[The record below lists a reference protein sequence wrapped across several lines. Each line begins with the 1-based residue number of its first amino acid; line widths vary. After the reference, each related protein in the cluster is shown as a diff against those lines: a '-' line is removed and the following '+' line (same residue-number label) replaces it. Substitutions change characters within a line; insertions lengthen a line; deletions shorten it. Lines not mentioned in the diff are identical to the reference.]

1 MTKVYQ
7 SILLSG
13 LSLLILLTSFS
24 QASALSCTSPSAS
37 WNIARPGDF
46 SCRPVSCSD
55 TGKYT
60 CIKGASCGSGVC
72 AALADCSSAFP
83 GYSCRNNPSD
93 RYAREKF
100 HCPGDSSLV
109 CSKLKS
115 AANSNNAST
124 PAEQGSECG
133 ANQKVLSSGGI
144 GTWTNR
150 VNMANVS
157 GLVTIGWDF
166 YPNPDRL
173 IVRDS
178 KGRVLTQSGSA
189 PTSNKGSTSFNFTP
203 DSNPANNYVTV
214 TVYAT
219 GLGTTWEYAI
229 TCPGEA
235 LGPAIE
241 NPPHPDP
248 EQAVEE
254 PIIAPESAGL
264 TKAPTVSANPLAGC
278 CREIVP
284 KDGNSYSE
292 GAYGL
297 NHFIQVGI
305 NIYECILCM
314 VAALMLLMFVI
325 GSFYL
330 MTSAGSKPSVD
341 KGIAI
346 IKNAIIGAIIVFS
359 SILIVNYSVKALGG
373 SFLDAQKLQID
384 ASVGARVASV
394 PNVPVP
400 VVVIPPPS
408 TPIAVSVDGD
418 FTFEN
423 CSQDQQDSIV
433 SALKFTIGKKIASLG
448 GSEDV
453 YTYIKLYGFTTFI
466 CVGPRNNASAYY
478 QSIGSGIDRV
488 CPKLVNITPLFFG
501 DNDMMRSSIL
511 LHEAVHS
518 SDCISGNLDKG
529 HCVAEQRAYSMQAD
543 YLELLGDSVAAKD
556 FRCNWWNGYTSKG
569 CSATSVTD
577 VKCKS

>member
-1 MTKVYQ
+1 MVKVYQ

-24 QASALSCTSPSAS
+24 QASALSCTDPNAS

-46 SCRPVSCSD
+46 SCRQVTCSD

-60 CIKGASCGSGVC
+60 CIKGARCASGLC

-93 RYAREKF
+93 RYSTEKF

-109 CSKLKS
+109 CSKLKGV
-115 AANSNNAST
+115 ADSNNNAAPVGQS
-124 PAEQGSECG
+124 SECG

-150 VNMANVS
+150 VNMANLT

-178 KGRVLTQSGSA
+178 KNRVLTQSGSV
-189 PTSNKGSTSFNFTP
+189 PTSNKGRASFNFTP
-203 DSNPANNYVTV
+203 DSNSANNYVTV

-241 NPPHPDP
+241 NPPHP
-248 EQAVEE
+248 ESESSVEE
-254 PIIAPESAGL
+254 PIIAPETGSL
-264 TKAPTVSANPLAGC
+264 TKSPTAAANPFTGC

-292 GAYGL
+292 GKYGL

-346 IKNAIIGAIIVFS
+346 IKSAIIGGIIVFA

-384 ASVGARVASV
+384 ANVGARVASV

-400 VVVIPPPS
+400 VIVVPPPS
-408 TPIAVSVDGD
+408 TPIAVSVSGD

-423 CSQDQQDSIV
+423 CSQDQQDSINKALNLGSSKNV
-433 SALKFTIGKKIASLG
+433 SSLTG
-448 GSEDV
+448 LGDV
-453 YTYIKLYGFTTFI
+453 YTYIKNEGFTTFD
-466 CVGPRNNASAYY
+466 CVASNGNAAAYY
-478 QSIGSGIDRV
+478 TPLLSTNGSRQ
-488 CPKLVNITPLFFG
+488 CPKIVNITPLFFG
-501 DNDMMRSSIL
+501 ENDIMRSSIL

-518 SDCISGNLDKG
+518 FDCIHGNLDKG
-529 HCVAEQRAYSMQAD
+529 PCVSEQRAHSIQAD
-543 YLELLGDSVAAKD
+543 YLLEVFGDTSAAQST
-556 FRCNWWNGYTSKG
+556 RCDWWKGYTKKG
-569 CSATSVTD
+569 CSAASVTD
-577 VKCKS
+577 PKC